1 MENLSD
7 KDATIF
13 NDTQKQ
19 NLPNATAVLV
29 LGIVS
34 IIGCC
39 CYGLI
44 GTICGIIALVLASKD
59 SRRYAATPQLFTTS
73 SYNNLKAGRIC
84 AIIGTIISILYLIAI
99 IIIIAV
105 MGFAALSHPDEWL
118 RQYQHY

>member
-29 LGIVS
+29 LGIIS

-59 SRRYAATPQLFTTS
+59 SRRYMATPQLFTIS
-73 SYNNLKAGRIC
+73 SYNNLTAGRIC

>member
-29 LGIVS
+29 LGIIS

-59 SRRYAATPQLFTTS
+59 SRRYMATPQLFTIS

>member
-29 LGIVS
+29 LGIIS